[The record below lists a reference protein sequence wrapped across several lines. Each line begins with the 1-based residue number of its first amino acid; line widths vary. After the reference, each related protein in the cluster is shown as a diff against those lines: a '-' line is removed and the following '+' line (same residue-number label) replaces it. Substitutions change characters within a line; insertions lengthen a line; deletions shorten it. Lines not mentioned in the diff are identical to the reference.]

1 MLPTQNYNGLQF
13 QQPSSLATI
22 NIPNSID
29 MIEAVTETFPP
40 HHIEARESLSIYKL
54 TA

>member
-13 QQPSSLATI
+13 QQPSSSSSLATI

-29 MIEAVTETFPP
+29 VIEAVTEN
-40 HHIEARESLSIYKL
+40 ISSSSYRSKGKS
-54 TA
+54 